1 MNEQACAYVCAIL
14 STIILILSGYSMKT
28 GEMTYAVI
36 SLVFALIVSA
46 LSGFVL
52 VCRYL

>member
-1 MNEQACAYVCAIL
+1 MNEQACAYVCAIF
-14 STIILILSGYSMKT
+14 SAIILILSGYSMKT
-28 GEMTYAVI
+28 GEMTCAVI

-46 LSGFVL
+46 LSGLVL